1 VDAERSPPVSGA
13 AVATATDSLKQD
25 AG

>member
-1 VDAERSPPVSGA
+1 VDAESSPPVSGA
-13 AVATATDSLKQD
+13 AVAAATDSLKQD